1 MHVFDGSRPHPEALL
16 CCAVVLF
23 GSCLSLA
30 CLRAMLQIVEHGGYI
45 LEKPDDVEHARRV
58 LERYPGLLV
67 TLSLGTTA

>member
-1 MHVFDGSRPHPEALL
+1 
-16 CCAVVLF
+16 
-23 GSCLSLA
+23 
-30 CLRAMLQIVEHGGYI
+30 MLQIVEHGGYI